1 MDHGADDELRKQAR
15 NCLSYLFPNV
25 ETESKTIR
33 TQRRIELAGSIINVE
48 GLAVTDSLHLR
59 DTKLKL
65 WKTAARIMSMA
76 TKEEDKITMLKDHA
90 LVCNNAYLL
99 QGTRESLA
107 GSAFAAAMPGPEDTY
122 RFWECDKIGRV
133 KEKTIGPEGLSDR
146 LGLEVTRV
154 EELRRARPCP
164 QATSI
169 TQLDELTGWIVDQP
183 DGTFVPH
190 ATHGEAED
198 WSPEC
203 RMDAQQF
210 RDIFRFGGSRIVPKL
225 ETKARTQLRSGSLNH
240 EMLRNTPNDRNTKYG
255 SYEKMASQ
263 QVGRIL
269 MADESQHATVKKLM
283 EQRSDWDHAILV
295 SCEYTEERGSNRAI
309 RTRPDLANSKWFFP
323 TKPERHPVRQLY
335 DAVTVE
341 NGDIV
346 ETTEVTAG
354 RMRRDLSQ
362 AVIMTSAE
370 SVEDDDDED
379 EEEGVVGGNQV
390 PARGGSSKGGPSKRR
405 RMTYG
410 EIDSDGGE

>member
-15 NCLSYLFPNV
+15 NCLSFLFPNV
-25 ETESKTIR
+25 LTESKAIR
-33 TQRRIELAGSIINVE
+33 RQRKSELASINEE
-48 GLAVTDSLHLR
+48 GLADTDSLHVR
-59 DTKLKL
+59 GTKLKL
-65 WKTAARIMSMA
+65 RKTAARIMSKA
-76 TKEEDKITMLKDHA
+76 TKEEDKNTMLKDYA
-90 LVCNNAYLL
+90 FDCNKAYRLW
-99 QGTRESLA
+99 GTKQTLDD
-107 GSAFAAAMPGPEDTY
+107 SAFAAEIPGQQDTY
-122 RFWECDKIGRV
+122 RFWERDNQGRV
-133 KEKTIGPEGLSDR
+133 NEKTIGPEGLSDR

-198 WSPEC
+198 WSAQC

-210 RDIFRFGGSRIVPKL
+210 RDIYRFGGSRIGPKL

-240 EMLRNTPNDRNTKYG
+240 EMLRNTPNERNTKYG

-269 MADESQHATVKKLM
+269 MADKSQHATVRKLHV
-283 EQRSDWDHAILV
+283 QRPDWDHAILAG
-295 SCEYTEERGSNRAI
+295 CAYTKERGSDGAI
-309 RTRPDLANSKWFFP
+309 RTRPDLANSRWFFP
-323 TKPERHPVRQLY
+323 TDPKAHPVKQLY
-335 DAVTVE
+335 DFVTVE

-346 ETTEVTAG
+346 GTTEVTAG
-354 RMRRDLSQ
+354 RVRRDLSP
-362 AVIMTSAE
+362 AVITTSAE
-370 SVEDDDDED
+370 SLDDDINED
-379 EEEGVVGGNQV
+379 EELDEGD
-390 PARGGSSKGGPSKRR
+390 PFTAREESSHGGPSKRR

-410 EIDSDGGE
+410 EIGSGGSE